1 MTCTVLIVAGLPG
14 SGKTTVSSFFKRTQ
28 RIPVVRMGVFTEK
41 ILQGKGLPVNEK
53 GERQVRQE
61 VRQAYG
67 NDIYAKTALP
77 VVQRECRENAVVI
90 LEGVKSEEERE
101 YIEKY
106 IPSVKLLSIDTPKAI
121 RYGRLLKRKVRPLTQ
136 EEAQKRDT
144 YELESLKFENLKKQA
159 DFLVK
164 NEGTKKELYG
174 ALRGIFQKLTY
185 GKN

>member
-1 MTCTVLIVAGLPG
+1 
-14 SGKTTVSSFFKRTQ
+14 
-28 RIPVVRMGVFTEK
+28 MGVFTEK
-41 ILQGKGLPVNEK
+41 ILRGKGLPVNEK
-53 GERQVRQE
+53 GEGQVRQE
-61 VRQAYG
+61 VRQTYG
-67 NDIYAKTALP
+67 NDIYARAALP

-90 LEGVKSEEERE
+90 LEGVKSEEEKE
-101 YIEKY
+101 YIKKY
-106 IPSVKLLSIDTPKAI
+106 IPSVKLLSLDTQKTI
-121 RYGRLLKRKVRPLTQ
+121 RYRRLLKRRVRPLTQ

-174 ALRGIFQKLTY
+174 ALRRIFQKLTY